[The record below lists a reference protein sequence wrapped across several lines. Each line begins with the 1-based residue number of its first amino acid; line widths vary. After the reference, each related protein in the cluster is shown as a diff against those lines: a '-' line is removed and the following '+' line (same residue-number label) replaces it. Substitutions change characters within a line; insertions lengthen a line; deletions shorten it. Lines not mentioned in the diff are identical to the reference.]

1 MCVLNTDI
9 SIKGGCKI
17 HSRNLFLSSLGDL
30 PFKVASLPSYSP
42 AFITNEIWGGPM
54 EDCSKAEHG
63 IDETVESVKNYYL
76 NSAEYFVKNHATY
89 LL

>member
-1 MCVLNTDI
+1 
-9 SIKGGCKI
+9 
-17 HSRNLFLSSLGDL
+17 
-30 PFKVASLPSYSP
+30 
-42 AFITNEIWGGPM
+42 M